1 MKKGKK
7 ISGLGFL
14 LCLIFFTINTVF
26 SAEVSNSEFIYLN
39 YGQKIKCDKAWIA
52 SEDIIRCKKGNDEI
66 LYSTDEVNIKKTFG
80 ITLEDWK
87 STYDKEKTDTGN
99 FAQEEEPK
107 TINTIHLRDGTIINC
122 DIAWQGFG
130 DNILCQKSDEIFA
143 YNIVVVDL
151 ETTFGEV
158 LGKKIGM
165 EYERQKGQ
173 VLMVKSL
180 PDIAFDPDEN
190 KLDIQSHGSID
201 QRSVELEIRRLEEK
215 LRYYKGTCI
224 SKARA
229 SKHINR
235 QKKRFISACKKNA
248 QRVERKLEELKND
261 PEYYFYKKHQGNIS
275 QKTNGLG
282 VNRTHARSMQESKPQ
297 WLHDPFT
304 GNMMPRTGIGYTDPR
319 TGTFYHDTG
328 SGVVNTRT
336 GEFIPTH

>member
-99 FAQEEEPK
+99 LAQEEEPK
-107 TINTIHLRDGTIINC
+107 AINTIHLRDGTIINC
-122 DIAWQGFG
+122 DIVWQGLG

-151 ETTFGEV
+151 ETTFEKV
-158 LGKKIGM
+158 RGKKIGM
-165 EYERQKGQ
+165 EYEKRKGQ
-173 VLMVKSL
+173 VLVAKNPPNLAGDS
-180 PDIAFDPDEN
+180 DEYVSD
-190 KLDIQSHGSID
+190 KDRHASTAI
-201 QRSVELEIRRLEEK
+201 EE
-215 LRYYKGTCI
+215 
-224 SKARA
+224 
-229 SKHINR
+229 N
-235 QKKRFISACKKNA
+235 QDN
-248 QRVERKLEELKND
+248 
-261 PEYYFYKKHQGNIS
+261 P
-275 QKTNGLG
+275 
-282 VNRTHARSMQESKPQ
+282 
-297 WLHDPFT
+297 
-304 GNMMPRTGIGYTDPR
+304 
-319 TGTFYHDTG
+319 YHHTA
-328 SGVVNTRT
+328 
-336 GEFIPTH
+336 